1 LLFDGNGELENM
13 KMSVQRSR
21 KLCLVLI
28 LFVFATSSRALA
40 QDQPV
45 VKPETVGLSSER
57 IGKTVQKD
65 IDDKRIAGAVSL
77 VIRHGQV
84 AWFRAQG
91 MSDREAGKPMRTDSI
106 FRICSM
112 TKPIT
117 SVAAMILYED
127 GKFML
132 DDPISDYLP
141 EFKNPKV
148 SMKTASG
155 VPYAIPATHEI
166 TIRDLL
172 RHTSGLI
179 YQWNSDLGPMYKD
192 ANVASGLLPYDGT
205 IGDSVKR
212 LATVPLLFNPG
223 ERWE

>member
-1 LLFDGNGELENM
+1 M
-13 KMSVQRSR
+13 R
-21 KLCLVLI
+21 K
-28 LFVFATSSRALA
+28 TS
-40 QDQPV
+40 
-45 VKPETVGLSSER
+45 LSSNR
-57 IGKTVQKD
+57 KPSVCHPNVSNASVRPSKKD

-132 DDPISDYLP
+132 DDPISNCLP
-141 EFKNPKV
+141 EFRN
-148 SMKTASG
+148 
-155 VPYAIPATHEI
+155 
-166 TIRDLL
+166 L
-172 RHTSGLI
+172 RFS
-179 YQWNSDLGPMYKD
+179 
-192 ANVASGLLPYDGT
+192 
-205 IGDSVKR
+205 
-212 LATVPLLFNPG
+212 
-223 ERWE
+223 

>member
-1 LLFDGNGELENM
+1 M
-13 KMSVQRSR
+13 QKSR

-28 LFVFATSSRALA
+28 LFLIAAFSRALA

-57 IGKTVQKD
+57 LERIGKTVQRD
-65 IDDKRIAGAVSL
+65 IGDKRIAGTVTP

-127 GKFML
+127 GKFLL
-132 DDPISDYLP
+132 DDPISNYLP

-148 SMKTASG
+148 S
-155 VPYAIPATHEI
+155 
-166 TIRDLL
+166 
-172 RHTSGLI
+172 
-179 YQWNSDLGPMYKD
+179 
-192 ANVASGLLPYDGT
+192 
-205 IGDSVKR
+205 
-212 LATVPLLFNPG
+212 
-223 ERWE
+223 

>member
-1 LLFDGNGELENM
+1 
-13 KMSVQRSR
+13 MSVQRSR
-21 KLCLVLI
+21 QLCLVLI

-57 IGKTVQKD
+57 LERIGKTVQKD

-84 AWFRAQG
+84 AWFHAQG

-117 SVAAMILYED
+117 SIAAMILYED
-127 GKFML
+127 GKFIL
-132 DDPISDYLP
+132 DDPISLYLP

-148 SMKTASG
+148 FMKTASG
-155 VPYAIPATHEI
+155 VPCTIPATHEI

-172 RHTSGLI
+172 RHTSGLT
-179 YQWNSDLGPMYKD
+179 YQWNSDLGP
-192 ANVASGLLPYDGT
+192 T
-205 IGDSVKR
+205 
-212 LATVPLLFNPG
+212 
-223 ERWE
+223 

>member
-1 LLFDGNGELENM
+1 
-13 KMSVQRSR
+13 MSVQRSR

-57 IGKTVQKD
+57 IGKTAQKD

-91 MSDREAGKPMRTDSI
+91 ISDREAGKPMRTDSI

-127 GKFML
+127 GKFIL
-132 DDPISDYLP
+132 DDPISLYLR
-141 EFKNPKV
+141 N
-148 SMKTASG
+148 SR
-155 VPYAIPATHEI
+155 I
-166 TIRDLL
+166 L
-172 RHTSGLI
+172 RS
-179 YQWNSDLGPMYKD
+179 S
-192 ANVASGLLPYDGT
+192 
-205 IGDSVKR
+205 
-212 LATVPLLFNPG
+212 
-223 ERWE
+223 

>member
-1 LLFDGNGELENM
+1 MLFDSNGELENM

-45 VKPETVGLSSER
+45 VKPETVGLSSERLER

-132 DDPISDYLP
+132 DDPISNYLP

-148 SMKTASG
+148 FKKTASG
-155 VPYAIPATHEI
+155 VPTRFRLRTRSPFAICYATPPGLPINGTPTSAQR
-166 TIRDLL
+166 IRT
-172 RHTSGLI
+172 RT
-179 YQWNSDLGPMYKD
+179 
-192 ANVASGLLPYDGT
+192 
-205 IGDSVKR
+205 
-212 LATVPLLFNPG
+212 
-223 ERWE
+223 

>member
-117 SVAAMILYED
+117 SFAAMILYED

-155 VPYAIPATHEI
+155 VWNRGAIVKLLLREVHRSRRERNCTAVMSATSTISSPTTTPSVTPPATMFFAKFPAGCA
-166 TIRDLL
+166 LPSAL
-172 RHTSGLI
+172 RHG
-179 YQWNSDLGPMYKD
+179 W
-192 ANVASGLLPYDGT
+192 
-205 IGDSVKR
+205 
-212 LATVPLLFNPG
+212 PL
-223 ERWE
+223 RR